1 MVKLLVATHNRGKKR
16 EYAHILHDLHIKLLT
31 LDDLEISTDI
41 KENGTTY
48 TENALLKA
56 RGYAALTGLLTLA
69 DDSGLEVDA
78 LDGAPGIYSA
88 RYAPPRNAGRG
99 ASDQDRYR
107 LLLAN
112 LKGVPDERRTARFRC
127 VIALVWPNGR
137 EELVEGVC
145 EGRITHEPRGDNGF
159 GYDPVFYVPEYECTM
174 AELPAEIKN
183 RISHRAR
190 AAQAAL
196 QVLQCSLR

>member
-1 MVKLLVATHNRGKKR
+1 MLPRNSPSMDSDTGLP
-16 EYAHILHDLHIKLLT
+16 D
-31 LDDLEISTDI
+31 ISTDI

-48 TENALLKA
+48 AENALLKA
-56 RGYAALTGLLTLA
+56 RGYAAISGLLTLA

-88 RYAPPRNAGRG
+88 RYARRG
-99 ASDQDRYR
+99 ASDKDRYR
-107 LLLAN
+107 LLLSN

-145 EGRITHEPRGDNGF
+145 EGRITHQPRGENGF
-159 GYDPVFYVPEYECTM
+159 GYDPVFYVPEHKCTM